1 MHKTRSGDAYIE
13 RVCRSDSLDNT
24 SQWLDARPPLHLFLG
39 NILML
44 FRRINRCL
52 YLIIVRNAQ
61 INLVGKIQTV
71 WMLQQA
77 GRQTVRLIDTVRQR
91 VTAAEYVNERTNI
104 RNISVNMSVH
114 SGNCIYVRFK
124 IKELRLLR
132 TQCFYVC
139 SLWFRQ

>member
-1 MHKTRSGDAYIE
+1 
-13 RVCRSDSLDNT
+13 
-24 SQWLDARPPLHLFLG
+24 
-39 NILML
+39 
-44 FRRINRCL
+44 
-52 YLIIVRNAQ
+52 
-61 INLVGKIQTV
+61 
-71 WMLQQA
+71 MLQQA

-132 TQCFYVC
+132 TQCIYVC
-139 SLWFRQ
+139 SL